1 MTPGD
6 ETRPKTSSSSSS
18 SSYSSSPQKRVRDE
32 AQNKSPYNEISPT
45 KSR

>member
-18 SSYSSSPQKRVRDE
+18 SSYSNSPQKRARDE
-32 AQNKSPYNEISPT
+32 GLNKSPYNEINPT